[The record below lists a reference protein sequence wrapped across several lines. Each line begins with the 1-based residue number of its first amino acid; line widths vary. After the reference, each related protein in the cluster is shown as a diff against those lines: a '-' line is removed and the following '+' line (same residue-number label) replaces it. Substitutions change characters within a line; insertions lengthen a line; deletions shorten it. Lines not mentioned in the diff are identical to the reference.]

1 MRRLNAIA
9 FIVMMSAPLPA
20 MAYTQ
25 EDADACTPDAMRL
38 CQQAIPDATRITQCL
53 VQNLRQLSPACTQAF
68 YRIRAA
74 SARERLATVRRTK
87 F

>member
-1 MRRLNAIA
+1 MRKLNAIA
-9 FIVMMSAPLPA
+9 FIVMMTAPLPA

-53 VQNLRQLSPACTQAF
+53 VQNLKQLSPACTQAF

-74 SARERLATVRRTK
+74 SARERPATVRKTK

>member
-1 MRRLNAIA
+1 MRKLNAIA
-9 FIVMMSAPLPA
+9 FIAMMTASLPA

-53 VQNLRQLSPACTQAF
+53 VQNLKQLSPACTQAF

-74 SARERLATVRRTK
+74 SARERPAIVRKTK

>member
-9 FIVMMSAPLPA
+9 FIVMVSAPLPA
-20 MAYTQ
+20 LAYTQ

-53 VQNLRQLSPACTQAF
+53 VQNLRQLSPACTRAF

-74 SARERLATVRRTK
+74 SARERLATARRTK

>member
-1 MRRLNAIA
+1 MRKLNVIA

-68 YRIRAA
+68 HRIRAA
-74 SARERLATVRRTK
+74 SARERLATVRKTK